1 MLTIIVAVARNG
13 AIGKDND
20 LLWHLSA
27 DLKRFK
33 RLTSGHAV
41 LMGRRTYDSLPVK
54 PLPNRK
60 HLILTSDKHYPV
72 PEGGVRLPDM
82 AAFEA
87 YRAAH
92 PEEEI
97 FVIGGGQVY
106 RQMLPHADRLYLTEV
121 QADFEADTFF
131 PAMAAADWRETD
143 KSEWF
148 CDEKSGLTF
157 RFVDYERVR
166 TV

>member
-1 MLTIIVAVARNG
+1 MLTMIVAVARNG
-13 AIGKDND
+13 AIGKNND

-33 RLTSGHAV
+33 QLTGGHTV

-60 HLILTSDKHYPV
+60 HLILTTDENYPI
-72 PEGGVRLPDM
+72 PDGGLRLPDV
-82 AAFEA
+82 AACKA
-87 YRAAH
+87 YAVAH

-106 RQMLPHADRLYLTEV
+106 RQLLPYADKLYLTEV
-121 QADFEADTFF
+121 AADFEADTFF
-131 PAMAAADWRETD
+131 PVIAETEWRSV
-143 KSEWF
+143 SEGEWLT
-148 CDEKSGLTF
+148 DEKSGLQF
-157 RFVDYERVR
+157 RFVDYERR
-166 TV
+166 R